1 MADKD
6 APYRKALSRTLRTGV
21 IASAILLLVG
31 LARGRTEG
39 ILLLIA
45 TPLAGLV
52 VSGGGYA
59 LRQEWKYALLCAS
72 LLGMVALGAV
82 LGAAG

>member
-6 APYRKALSRTLRTGV
+6 APYRKTLSRILRTGV
-21 IASAILLLVG
+21 IASAIVILFG
-31 LARGRTEG
+31 LTRGRTEG
-39 ILLLIA
+39 ILFLIA

-52 VSGGGYA
+52 VLGVSYST
-59 LRQEWKYALLCAS
+59 RKEWKYSLLCAS
-72 LLGMVALGAV
+72 LLGIVALGAV